1 MSPVTS
7 PVTFHEVIKVSIV
20 TRGNDVSGI
29 SVNSKSVAGK
39 AFFSLSLRYPVLLCL
54 YSSGWTWRRTHKTS
68 SIWLQGCLQRLHN
81 VVGKGKRPWQSRGGF
96 CTSCVHGTPEFCTC
110 GISQFVPQASGA
122 VFASLK
128 PGIVTGCRFSFDRG
142 VVVPR
147 FRPCVNLPLILKV
160 KALVSGSG
168 CIL

>member
-68 SIWLQGCLQRLHN
+68 SIWLQGCLQRLHS

-122 VFASLK
+122 VCLSKTRDCHWLQIQLWQRCCSSSIQTLCKLTFNSESE
-128 PGIVTGCRFSFDRG
+128 SFG
-142 VVVPR
+142 
-147 FRPCVNLPLILKV
+147 
-160 KALVSGSG
+160 
-168 CIL
+168 